1 MPRGLK
7 RYQEARDLHFITF
20 SCYRRQPLLHPSL
33 RKSGANR
40 GPRLLA
46 SPRAM
51 HQFEVALEWSRRQY
65 DFYVIGY
72 VVMPEHVHLLISEP
86 ERGTLASAVQAIKQ
100 SVARRLLGDS
110 PHFWQA
116 RYYDFNVWTKKKR
129 IEKLKYIHRNPVK
142 RGLVEKPEG
151 WRWSSFCNYATGEEG
166 VVEVESPATGRKRER
181 MGTVPRLK
189 TTAPTTWGR
198 LAAPP

>member
-1 MPRGLK
+1 RGLK

-20 SCYRRQPLLHPSL
+20 SCYRRQPLL
-33 RKSGANR
+33 
-40 GPRLLA
+40 A

-51 HQFEVALEWSRRQY
+51 HQLEVALEWSRRQY

-100 SVARRLLGDS
+100 SVARRLIGDS

-142 RGLVEKPEG
+142 RGLVEKPED

-166 VVEVESPATGRKRER
+166 VVEVESPSTGRKRER
-181 MGTVPRLK
+181 MGTIPRVK
-189 TTAPTTWGR
+189 TTAPTTWG
-198 LAAPP
+198 A